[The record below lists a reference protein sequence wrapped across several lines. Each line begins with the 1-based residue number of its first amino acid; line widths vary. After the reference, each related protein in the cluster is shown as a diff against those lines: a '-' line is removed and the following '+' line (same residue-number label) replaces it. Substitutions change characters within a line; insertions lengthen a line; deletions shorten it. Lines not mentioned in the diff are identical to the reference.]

1 MLSLPLN
8 GLEALKVNKN
18 IEAQT
23 QNAKGRVTDSALLLF
38 VGVDNYMKCIKRKI
52 IKNIL
57 VGTLALVLAVSAPF
71 SGVMKVKATAALPA
85 TAESAESLMALLD
98 VLVNAM
104 AAGGA
109 IEYVADYDN
118 DMDLLDG
125 FMKFARSMSL
135 AGNPPGE
142 MEFVLADGTTTTLDD
157 LLTDVEDGVITLPNE
172 QQWGQYRVGFG
183 DDFAKILEAWEE
195 RGSGTGGSSEPEPE
209 EPKFNKL
216 KALAI
221 GSGLVGSIS
230 AFILA
235 LKNGEVEGLA
245 PETYFEADQL
255 MKFTEDDYHAQLS
268 GTYTASFRYS
278 CSYSYFDSSNNRT
291 NNVHVSRWFD
301 QSVSKRMAAYHHIS
315 NDGSHSL
322 GFVQPSGNSWAYVNY
337 PGFYTETFNGKVSSG
352 SFSGNTR
359 WEGWYLHNT
368 YTNCSCS
375 GNFPIFSSAAEAG
388 NYVTSGQGYKN
399 AINYKPSIYNYPS
412 LANSLSNSLASWT
425 GTRLSP
431 ATLQKTYTGVKN
443 AYETEIKPNVDTEK
457 DTDTNTKTYVDTVTK
472 VVTETIVKPDTDT
485 STEPGTETKPG
496 TGTTTPGTG
505 TGTGTGTDTDLE
517 VDVNDYKVDL
527 REVFPFCIPFDF
539 ITLLNVLDADPVA
552 PCFSFPVVIPALD
565 YEESVQLDMAIFDD
579 VAKVI
584 RTCEKVS
591 FLIFLMFA
599 TSKVI
604 RW

>member
-1 MLSLPLN
+1 
-8 GLEALKVNKN
+8 
-18 IEAQT
+18 
-23 QNAKGRVTDSALLLF
+23 
-38 VGVDNYMKCIKRKI
+38 MKCIKRKI

-71 SGVMKVKATAALPA
+71 SGAMKVKATAALPA
-85 TAESAESLMALLD
+85 TTESAESLMALLD

-157 LLTDVEDGVITLPNE
+157 LLTDVEDGVITLPNA

-245 PETYFEADQL
+245 PETYFEADDEKLTKEDIYMQSNGQEYTYYFSTIEKVSGYCTTCWQL
-255 MKFTEDDYHAQLS
+255 ADTLLVSLTGATNQRSCVTFASEDSFKGRLYVGSKSYRTGS
-268 GTYTASFRYS
+268 GFFA
-278 CSYSYFDSSNNRT
+278 CG
-291 NNVHVSRWFD
+291 H
-301 QSVSKRMAAYHHIS
+301 KA
-315 NDGSHSL
+315 
-322 GFVQPSGNSWAYVNY
+322 SGNSA
-337 PGFYTETFNGKVSSG
+337 
-352 SFSGNTR
+352 FSDS
-359 WEGWYLHNT
+359 LF
-368 YTNCSCS
+368 SC
-375 GNFPIFSSAAEAG
+375 NIPIFSTYEAAQ
-388 NYVTSGQGYKN
+388 NYLKTGEGYEN
-399 AINYKPSIYNYPS
+399 ALNYKPTLFNYPS
-412 LANSLSNSLASWT
+412 LANSLSSSLASWT

-443 AYETEIKPNVDTEK
+443 AYETEIKPNVDAEK

-472 VVTETIVKPDTDT
+472 VVTETVVKPDADT

-505 TGTGTGTDTDLE
+505 TETGTGTGTGTDTDPE

-527 REVFPFCIPFDF
+527 REIFPFCIPFDF

-565 YEESVQLDMAIFDD
+565 YEESVQLDMAVFDD

>member
-1 MLSLPLN
+1 MKGLRKRVICISLS
-8 GLEALKVNKN
+8 
-18 IEAQT
+18 
-23 QNAKGRVTDSALLLF
+23 
-38 VGVDNYMKCIKRKI
+38 
-52 IKNIL
+52 
-57 VGTLALVLAVSAPF
+57 LVLAIYAPL
-71 SGVMKVKATAALPA
+71 SCSLKVKAAALPA

-125 FMKFARSMSL
+125 FVQFARSMSL

-157 LLTDVEDGVITLPNE
+157 LLTDVEDGIITLPNE

-245 PETYFEADQL
+245 PETYFTVDGEGFNDMDIA
-255 MKFTEDDYHAQLS
+255 AQLS
-268 GTYTASFRYS
+268 GTYTASFRLS
-278 CSYSYFDSSNNRT
+278 NTWSSIGGSSPHKTSSYKMIRYFND
-291 NNVHVSRWFD
+291 VVSFP
-301 QSVSKRMAAYHHIS
+301 VAAYHRT
-315 NDGSHSL
+315 NLDAN
-322 GFVQPSGNSWAYVNY
+322 GFIYHYV
-337 PGFYTETFNGKVSSG
+337 GFYYRNGRNSSASYNPTSTYSEWRNGEVLVSDKSA
-352 SFSGNTR
+352 SVSMSWDVTD
-359 WEGWYLHNT
+359 YNT
-368 YTNCSCS
+368 YSPYYDHNVSCS
-375 GNFPIFSSAAEAG
+375 IASGIPVFGNEQDARE
-388 NYVTSGQGYKN
+388 YVASGQGYKN

-443 AYETEIKPNVDTEK
+443 AYETEIKPNVDAEK

-472 VVTETIVKPDTDT
+472 VVTETVVKPDTDT
-485 STEPGTETKPG
+485 GTEPGTETKPN

-505 TGTGTGTDTDLE
+505 TGTGTGTDTDADPE
-517 VDVNDYKVDL
+517 TDVENYKRDL
-527 REVFPFCIPFDF
+527 RLVFPFCLPFDL
-539 ITLLNVLDADPVA
+539 IALLDALDAEPVT
-552 PCFSFPVVIPALD
+552 PCFDFPFVVDALD
-565 YEESVQLDMAIFDD
+565 INMTIKLDLAFLDD
-579 VAKVI
+579 VAEKIRLFETIGFVI
-584 RTCEKVS
+584 S
-591 FLIFLMFA
+591 LITVTHKMI
-599 TSKVI
+599 K
-604 RW
+604 W

>member
-1 MLSLPLN
+1 MKGLRKRVICISLS
-8 GLEALKVNKN
+8 
-18 IEAQT
+18 
-23 QNAKGRVTDSALLLF
+23 
-38 VGVDNYMKCIKRKI
+38 
-52 IKNIL
+52 
-57 VGTLALVLAVSAPF
+57 LVLAIYAPL
-71 SGVMKVKATAALPA
+71 SCSLKVKAAALPA

-209 EPKFNKL
+209 EPKFNI

-255 MKFTEDDYHAQLS
+255 MKFTEDDYHAQLN
-268 GTYTASFRYS
+268 GTYTASFKFMS
-278 CSYSYFDSSNNRT
+278 SYVYKSPYETTTHRERI
-291 NNVHVSRWFD
+291 VRWFNNT
-301 QSVSKRMAAYHHIS
+301 VSFRVAAYHYITVS
-315 NDGSHSL
+315 DNGMKSHSL
-322 GFVQPSGNSWAYVNY
+322 GFWYYDGRSYRSYLPDSYYSSWEDGVQIANNKAASATWTWDTIDSGTY
-337 PGFYTETFNGKVSSG
+337 SSD
-352 SFSGNTR
+352 GN
-359 WEGWYLHNT
+359 HNV
-368 YTNCSCS
+368 SCS
-375 GNFPIFSSAAEAG
+375 LSSNIPVFDSTQAAVD
-388 NYVTSGQGYKN
+388 YIKSGQGYKN
-399 AINYKPSIYNYPS
+399 AINYKPTIYNYPS
-412 LANSLSNSLASWT
+412 LANSLSSSLASWT

-443 AYETEIKPNVDTEK
+443 AYETEIKPNVDAEK

-472 VVTETIVKPDTDT
+472 VVTETVVKPDTDT
-485 STEPGTETKPG
+485 GTEPGTETKPD

-505 TGTGTGTDTDLE
+505 TGTGTDTDADPE
-517 VDVNDYKVDL
+517 TDVENYKRDL
-527 REVFPFCIPFDF
+527 RLVFPFCLPFDL
-539 ITLLNVLDADPVA
+539 IALLDALDAEPVT
-552 PCFSFPVVIPALD
+552 PCFDFPFVVDALD
-565 YEESVQLDMAIFDD
+565 INMTIKLDLAFLDD
-579 VAKVI
+579 VAEKIRLFETIGFVI
-584 RTCEKVS
+584 S
-591 FLIFLMFA
+591 LITVTHKMI
-599 TSKVI
+599 K
-604 RW
+604 W

>member
-1 MLSLPLN
+1 MKGLRKRVICISLL
-8 GLEALKVNKN
+8 
-18 IEAQT
+18 
-23 QNAKGRVTDSALLLF
+23 
-38 VGVDNYMKCIKRKI
+38 
-52 IKNIL
+52 
-57 VGTLALVLAVSAPF
+57 LVLAIYAPL
-71 SGVMKVKATAALPA
+71 SCSLKVKAASLPA

-235 LKNGEVEGLA
+235 LKNGEVEGIA
-245 PETYFEADQL
+245 PETYFNADG
-255 MKFTEDDYHAQLS
+255 MVDFTDSDVINQSSGKKYYFYNHIS
-268 GTYTASFRYS
+268 GTIKHSSSHGVESWYQIVTYSSTKRCAGTVTAIGNNYKVSFWDENLNFPTRESYYGKYS
-278 CSYSYFDSSNNRT
+278 CGNETTSLYDNMVCNYSATVPLFTSMD
-291 NNVHVSRWFD
+291 
-301 QSVSKRMAAYHHIS
+301 AA
-315 NDGSHSL
+315 
-322 GFVQPSGNSWAYVNY
+322 QNY
-337 PGFYTETFNGKVSSG
+337 LKTGK
-352 SFSGNTR
+352 
-359 WEGWYLHNT
+359 
-368 YTNCSCS
+368 
-375 GNFPIFSSAAEAG
+375 
-388 NYVTSGQGYKN
+388 GYKD
-399 AINYKPSIYNYPS
+399 AINYKPTLYNYPS

-472 VVTETIVKPDTDT
+472 VVTETVVKPDTDT
-485 STEPGTETKPG
+485 GTEPGTETKPN

-505 TGTGTGTDTDLE
+505 TGTGTGTDTDADPE
-517 VDVNDYKVDL
+517 TDVENYKRDL
-527 REVFPFCIPFDF
+527 RLVFPFCLPFDL
-539 ITLLNVLDADPVA
+539 IALLDALDAEPVT
-552 PCFSFPVVIPALD
+552 PCFDFPFVVDALD
-565 YEESVQLDMAIFDD
+565 INMTIKLDLAFLDD
-579 VAKVI
+579 VAEKIRLFETIGFVI
-584 RTCEKVS
+584 S
-591 FLIFLMFA
+591 LITVTHKMI
-599 TSKVI
+599 K
-604 RW
+604 W

>member
-1 MLSLPLN
+1 MKGLRKRVICISLS
-8 GLEALKVNKN
+8 
-18 IEAQT
+18 
-23 QNAKGRVTDSALLLF
+23 
-38 VGVDNYMKCIKRKI
+38 
-52 IKNIL
+52 
-57 VGTLALVLAVSAPF
+57 LVLAIYAPL
-71 SGVMKVKATAALPA
+71 SCSLKVKAAALPA

-245 PETYFEADQL
+245 PETYFEADDEKLTKEDIYMQSNGQKYTYYFSTIEKVSGYCSTCWQL
-255 MKFTEDDYHAQLS
+255 ADTLSVSLTGATNQRSCVTFTSEDSFKGRLYVGSKSYGVGS
-268 GTYTASFRYS
+268 GFFA
-278 CSYSYFDSSNNRT
+278 CGHKASSN
-291 NNVHVSRWFD
+291 S
-301 QSVSKRMAAYHHIS
+301 
-315 NDGSHSL
+315 
-322 GFVQPSGNSWAYVNY
+322 
-337 PGFYTETFNGKVSSG
+337 
-352 SFSGNTR
+352 SFSDS
-359 WEGWYLHNT
+359 LS
-368 YTNCSCS
+368 SC
-375 GNFPIFSSAAEAG
+375 NIPIFSTYEAAQ
-388 NYVTSGQGYKN
+388 NYLKTGEGYEN
-399 AINYKPSIYNYPS
+399 ALNYKPSIYNYPS

-443 AYETEIKPNVDTEK
+443 AYETEIKPNVDAEK

-472 VVTETIVKPDTDT
+472 VVTETVVKPDTDT
-485 STEPGTETKPG
+485 GTEPGTETKPN

-505 TGTGTGTDTDLE
+505 TGTGTGTDTDADPE
-517 VDVNDYKVDL
+517 TDVENYKRDL
-527 REVFPFCIPFDF
+527 RLVFPFCLPFDL
-539 ITLLNVLDADPVA
+539 IALLDALDAEPVT
-552 PCFSFPVVIPALD
+552 PCFDFPFVVDALD
-565 YEESVQLDMAIFDD
+565 INMTIKLDLAFLDD
-579 VAKVI
+579 VAEKIRLFETIGFVI
-584 RTCEKVS
+584 S
-591 FLIFLMFA
+591 LITVTHKMI
-599 TSKVI
+599 K
-604 RW
+604 W

>member
-1 MLSLPLN
+1 MKGLRKRVICISLSLILAIYTPLSCS
-8 GLEALKVNKN
+8 L
-18 IEAQT
+18 
-23 QNAKGRVTDSALLLF
+23 
-38 VGVDNYMKCIKRKI
+38 
-52 IKNIL
+52 
-57 VGTLALVLAVSAPF
+57 
-71 SGVMKVKATAALPA
+71 KVKAAALPA

-183 DDFAKILEAWEE
+183 DDFARILEAWEE

-255 MKFTEDDYHAQLS
+255 TKFTEEDIVLQRS
-268 GTYTASFRYS
+268 GRLYTASVHFS
-278 CSYSYFDSSNNRT
+278 NSYTVQTSSDKDSFYRQYWFDSSVSYPVAGIHEVNLDSSNNKSHDVTFRCL
-291 NNVHVSRWFD
+291 N
-301 QSVSKRMAAYHHIS
+301 
-315 NDGSHSL
+315 GSTLSY
-322 GFVQPSGNSWAYVNY
+322 FNATCYYSIWK
-337 PGFYTETFNGKVSSG
+337 NGKQQTNAASCGTSAWDSIRESSSIQNVSC
-352 SFSGNTR
+352 SFSGNI
-359 WEGWYLHNT
+359 
-368 YTNCSCS
+368 
-375 GNFPIFSSAAEAG
+375 PIFNSWTEADNYLKTG
-388 NYVTSGQGYKN
+388 NGYKN
-399 AINYKPSIYNYPS
+399 AINYKPSIYNYPD
-412 LANSLSNSLASWT
+412 LANSLSSSLASWT

-457 DTDTNTKTYVDTVTK
+457 DTDTNTKTYVDTMTK
-472 VVTETIVKPDTDT
+472 VVTETVVKPDTDT

-496 TGTTTPGTG
+496 TGTTAP
-505 TGTGTGTDTDLE
+505 GTGTGTDTDTDPE
-517 VDVNDYKVDL
+517 TDVENYKRDL
-527 REVFPFCIPFDF
+527 RLVFPFCLPFDL
-539 ITLLNVLDADPVA
+539 IALLDALDAEPVT
-552 PCFSFPVVIPALD
+552 PCFDFPFVVDALD
-565 YEESVQLDMAIFDD
+565 INMTIKLDLAFLDD
-579 VAKVI
+579 VAEKIRLFETIGFVI
-584 RTCEKVS
+584 S
-591 FLIFLMFA
+591 LITVTHKMI
-599 TSKVI
+599 K
-604 RW
+604 W